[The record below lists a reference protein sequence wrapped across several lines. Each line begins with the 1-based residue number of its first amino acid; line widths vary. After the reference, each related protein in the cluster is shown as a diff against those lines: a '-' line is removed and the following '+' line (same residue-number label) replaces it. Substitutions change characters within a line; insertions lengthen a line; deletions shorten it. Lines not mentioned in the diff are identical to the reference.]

1 MTKST
6 DVKNKPRNQYTP
18 EFREQALSLADTV
31 GVAQAAR
38 ELNLYESQLYTW
50 RSKTRQQ
57 NNSGER
63 EQQQL
68 AEIARLKRQLAEKDE
83 ELAIPPKGGHILRQA
98 PEMKYVFMQN
108 HQAIFRV
115 KSMARVLHA
124 SRSGFYAWLA
134 RQGETSPRQQAQ
146 QTRDKHVLTAF
157 NRAKQRY
164 GAPRLTL
171 DLRDAGFGWN
181 RKTVAESLRRQGLK
195 ARAARRFK
203 ASTNSHHN
211 LPVAP
216 NLLNQHFVADIP
228 NQKWVGD
235 ITYLWTEE
243 GWLYLAVIIDLYSR
257 AVVGWSM
264 SERMTAKLACD
275 ALKMALQRRK
285 KPRDIIVHTDRGSQ
299 YCSQDY
305 SNILKENK
313 LTPSMSAKGCCY
325 DNACAESFFH
335 SLKVELIH
343 GEYFASRQKMK
354 DAVFSYIEIDYNRYR
369 RHSANGWLSPEQ
381 YERKN
386 LA

>member
-1 MTKST
+1 
-6 DVKNKPRNQYTP
+6 
-18 EFREQALSLADTV
+18 
-31 GVAQAAR
+31 
-38 ELNLYESQLYTW
+38 
-50 RSKTRQQ
+50 
-57 NNSGER
+57 
-63 EQQQL
+63 
-68 AEIARLKRQLAEKDE
+68 
-83 ELAIPPKGGHILRQA
+83 
-98 PEMKYVFMQN
+98 MKYVFMQN

-134 RQGETSPRQQAQ
+134 RQGESSPRQQARQ
-146 QTRDKHVLTAF
+146 ARDMHVLTAF

-181 RKTVAESLRRQGLK
+181 RKTVADSLRRQGLK

-203 ASTNSHHN
+203 ATTNSSHH

-216 NLLNQHFVADIP
+216 NLLNQRFTATHP

-275 ALKMALQRRK
+275 ALQMALKRRQ
-285 KPRDIIVHTDRGSQ
+285 KPQGIIVHSDRGSQ

-313 LTPSMSAKGCCY
+313 LKPSMSAKGCCY

-343 GEYFASRQKMK
+343 GEQFPSRQIMK

-369 RHSANGWLSPEQ
+369 RHSANSWLSPEQ

>member
-1 MTKST
+1 
-6 DVKNKPRNQYTP
+6 
-18 EFREQALSLADTV
+18 
-31 GVAQAAR
+31 
-38 ELNLYESQLYTW
+38 
-50 RSKTRQQ
+50 
-57 NNSGER
+57 
-63 EQQQL
+63 
-68 AEIARLKRQLAEKDE
+68 
-83 ELAIPPKGGHILRQA
+83 
-98 PEMKYVFMQN
+98 
-108 HQAIFRV
+108 
-115 KSMARVLHA
+115 MARVLHA

-134 RQGETSPRQQAQ
+134 RQRVPSSRQQAR
-146 QTRDKHVLTAF
+146 QTRDTQVLAAF
-157 NRAKQRY
+157 NQAKQRY

-171 DLRDAGFGWN
+171 DLRAAGFVWN
-181 RKTVAESLRRQGLK
+181 RKTVADSLRRQGLK

-203 ASTNSHHN
+203 ATTSSNHS

-216 NLLNQHFVADIP
+216 NLLNQCFNADIP

-285 KPRDIIVHTDRGSQ
+285 KPCGIIVHIDRGSQ

-305 SNILKENK
+305 SNILKDNK
-313 LTPSMSAKGCCY
+313 LKPSMSAKGCCY

-343 GEYFASRQKMK
+343 GEYFASRQEMK

-369 RHSANGWLSPEQ
+369 RHSANGWLSPDQ